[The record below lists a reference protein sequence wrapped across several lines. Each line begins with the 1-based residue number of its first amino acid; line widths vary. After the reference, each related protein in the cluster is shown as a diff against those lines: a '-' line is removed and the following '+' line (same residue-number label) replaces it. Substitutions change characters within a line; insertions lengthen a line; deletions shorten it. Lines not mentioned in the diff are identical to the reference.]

1 MGDCER
7 QKLYIRPVGIPQA
20 YLYLSWNLFKVFMVF
35 FGIVSNKSFEEI
47 FSLFLQ
53 NSFNRTIKPLSPL
66 NVKHRLFSHCNYSH
80 SVSNRKANNS
90 CFEFSILT
98 FRQIWN
104 IVQPCIRLFRRHAI
118 HGTQRSQKQST
129 YIIKPL

>member
-1 MGDCER
+1 MGNCER

-66 NVKHRLFSHCNYSH
+66 NVKHRLVSHCNYSH

-98 FRQIWN
+98 QDRFETLSN
-104 IVQPCIRLFRRHAI
+104 HASDSI
-118 HGTQRSQKQST
+118 GGMPSMEHRDHKSNQHT
-129 YIIKPL
+129 